1 MNERQL
7 LKSTVSEYESLLHS
21 LGLDG
26 GDQPDTDRL
35 VDHLSHSHDWTR
47 QGAEEIVWLANA
59 YGVFMLKNAL
69 ALAIALK
76 KEDGDLRY

>member
-21 LGLDG
+21 LGPDG
-26 GDQPDTDRL
+26 GDQLDADRL
-35 VDHLSHSHDWTR
+35 VAQLSHSHDWTR

-59 YGVFMLKNAL
+59 YGAFMLRNAL
-69 ALAIALK
+69 ALALALK